1 MINREQLIEVGTIQ
15 KLHGLNGEMTA
26 SVIDPV
32 FDEVANCPYLVCEID
47 GIFVPFFIKAYR
59 FRTDTTILLTFD
71 GIDSQDKASTFCGL
85 KLYFDRKCF
94 TPEEA
99 DDYEAEAEEEESYV
113 GYTIVDT
120 HLGELG
126 PIVAIDD
133 QTVNVLFI
141 VEYHDSTLMI
151 PAADDLVEAIDD
163 ESKTITM
170 NLPQGLVNLD
180 EAESE

>member
-1 MINREQLIEVGTIQ
+1 MIDREQLIEVGTIQ

-32 FDEVANCPYLVCEID
+32 FDEVDNCPYLVCEID
-47 GIFVPFFIKAYR
+47 GIFVPFFIKACR
-59 FRTDTTILLTFD
+59 FRTDTTFLITFD
-71 GIDSQDKASTFCGL
+71 GIDSQEKASSFCGA

-99 DDYEAEAEEEESYV
+99 EEYETETEVEESYV

-120 HLGELG
+120 NLGELG

>member
-32 FDEVANCPYLVCEID
+32 FDEVACCPYLVCEID

-99 DDYEAEAEEEESYV
+99 EEYEAETEVEESYV
-113 GYTIVDT
+113 GLSLI
-120 HLGELG
+120 H
-126 PIVAIDD
+126 I
-133 QTVNVLFI
+133 
-141 VEYHDSTLMI
+141 
-151 PAADDLVEAIDD
+151 
-163 ESKTITM
+163 
-170 NLPQGLVNLD
+170 
-180 EAESE
+180 SEPTRPY